1 MAPSHLREVNGWIGY
16 LTMDCLVCS
25 RYTWI
30 LKHHLLH
37 HPDTWRTDPTP
48 IDRQRLFGPNILV
61 ETINIIYTVLGYW
74 YLDLQDLVTKFD
86 LWKLLSLV
94 VRFGYLLSLPLNA
107 LVATIITLSICANY
121 LALLTHTVPCNKSTN
136 DKDIHQCRTSID
148 IFPQSKLFNFISG
161 GLNCHL
167 VHHMVPSLPRSL
179 HPSASIKINEMIPTE
194 YRYVET
200 WSELKA
206 VWIMRHKI
214 FPEVIMIKDLPR
226 YLKKNGG
233 TAARQLAQD
242 LTSLIVLVYI
252 STSLSS
258 FKLL

>member
-1 MAPSHLREVNGWIGY
+1 
-16 LTMDCLVCS
+16 MDCLVCS
-25 RYTWI
+25 RFTWI

-37 HPDTWRTDPTP
+37 HPDTLRTDPTP

-74 YLDLQDLVTKFD
+74 YLDVQDLVTKFD
-86 LWKLLSLV
+86 LWKLLSLI

-121 LALLTHTVPCNKSTN
+121 LALLTHAVPCNKSTN

-167 VHHMVPSLPRSL
+167 IHHMVPNLPRSL

-214 FPEVIMIKDLPR
+214 FPEVIMIKDLPMYLKKKIKDLPM

-242 LTSLIVLVYI
+242 LTSLIVLFCI
-252 STSLSS
+252 STSLPR
-258 FKLL
+258 FRLL